1 MVGITGSFDGISI
14 TGVAPDGTCCS
25 SPANDNLI
33 YISVGTPY
41 LDLSGIGFYITGGTA
56 VNIYHDVPGYYEEAS
71 DGGFGGPGT
80 FTLTAVPEPS
90 TWAMML
96 LDFAGLAWVGYRR
109 SQKPTASVTAAKAWE
124 HGRNGFVT
132 LAFAN
137 CNRDGALTGIVIDG
151 PSPVRVEHAIVT
163 GAGGSARSR
172 SFRTPAMLCA
182 MQRAGSWIAPKLP
195 PSIAIPRRHAY

>member
-1 MVGITGSFDGISI
+1 MFALRHIEGDFHMRIRKMKLVSALAALCAAASASAAHATVYSFSYSDGVNTASGDLTTTGVGSPFTMVGITGSFDGISI

-56 VNIYHDVPGYYEEAS
+56 VNIYHDVPGYYEQAS
-71 DGGFGGPGT
+71 DGGFGGPGI

-96 LDFAGLAWVGYRR
+96 LGFAGLGFAGYRR
-109 SQKPTASVTAAKAWE
+109 TRKPV
-124 HGRNGFVT
+124 
-132 LAFAN
+132 
-137 CNRDGALTGIVIDG
+137 
-151 PSPVRVEHAIVT
+151 
-163 GAGGSARSR
+163 
-172 SFRTPAMLCA
+172 
-182 MQRAGSWIAPKLP
+182 
-195 PSIAIPRRHAY
+195 SIAA